1 MKHNN
6 SYIKIGVCILL
17 IFACNSKSK
26 FIDDNINDSIAVDSD
41 VTSLVDSTAIDTT
54 SIITEEAHTN
64 EQNGKKIDDEAIKIL
79 NQVFEVTGNIFNGF
93 SKTGYVK
100 GEAVFRFF
108 RNNLSVNYSALQYS
122 TTEDGN
128 LENFLIGDGGIE
140 NTIKISADWNNTD
153 KYGDGKFLLE
163 LSPDYPKNLYFEIR
177 GSNWI
182 HYAFMVLNDEDFQK
196 VKQLLLSKSKKNDSY
211 NFESFSSTESPKINK
226 YFKINQTSDKNALN
240 QLDYANSKDY
250 NFNGVA
256 NFASFYE
263 ILIYGV
269 GTGCQQAVMIDLR
282 DGKVFGVPTDCP
294 ACNSEDE
301 YIDFKV
307 NSKLIINTIC
317 TEHKEQIFN
326 VWDEK
331 LKKFRSLK
339 NKAKKM

>member
-1 MKHNN
+1 MKHSD
-6 SYIKIGVCILL
+6 SYLIIGLCVLL
-17 IFACNSKSK
+17 TFACNSKSR
-26 FIDDNINDSIAVDSD
+26 FNGDNINDSIAVDSV
-41 VTSLVDSTAIDTT
+41 VTSLVDSTAVDTT
-54 SIITEEAHTN
+54 STITDEVYTN

-79 NQVFEVTGNIFNGF
+79 NQVFEVTGNIFNGA
-93 SKTGYVK
+93 SKSGYVK

-108 RNNLSVNYSALQYS
+108 RNNLSVNYSALQFS

-128 LENFLIGDGGIE
+128 LENILIGDGGVE

-153 KYGDGKFLLE
+153 KYAGDGKFLLE

-182 HYAFMVLNDEDFQK
+182 HYAFMELNDEDLQK
-196 VKQLLLSKSKKNDSY
+196 VKKLLLSKSKKKDSY
-211 NFESFSSTESPKINK
+211 NFESFSSTDSPKINK
-226 YFKINQTSDKNALN
+226 YLKINQTSDKNALN

-282 DGKVFGVPTDCP
+282 NGKVYSVPIDCP
-294 ACNSEDE
+294 ACDSEDE

-317 TEHKEQIFN
+317 TERKEQIFN
-326 VWDEK
+326 VWDEE

-339 NKAKKM
+339 K